1 MKLRHAGSRWTW
13 RYVLLNVFV
22 LTVLAVPAVS
32 DCGYA
37 FDAPTPAGPIKEIRF
52 GLAAHDVDGLWS
64 GASKEDG
71 ADLIAEVIFRRSLFR
86 LFSATAYPQL
96 GASINTRGYTSQVYG
111 GLVLRWELPAAF
123 FFSTG
128 CGLALH
134 NGERDTT
141 ASDQKSLGSR
151 VLFRIPIEIGY
162 AVNRHHCVGLEFAHV
177 SNAYLASPNEGLD
190 TIGLVYGY
198 RF

>member
-1 MKLRHAGSRWTW
+1 MRLRYAGSRWI
-13 RYVLLNVFV
+13 RRHVLLKACV
-22 LTVLAVPAVS
+22 LTVLAIAAVS
-32 DCGYA
+32 DDGYA
-37 FDAPTPAGPIKEIRF
+37 FDDPTPSGPIREVRF
-52 GLAAHDVDGLWS
+52 GLAMHDVDGLWS

-71 ADLIAEVIFRRSLFR
+71 ADLIAEVIFRRTLFR

-111 GLVLRWELPAAF
+111 GFLLRWELPAAF

-128 CGLALH
+128 FGLALH
-134 NGERDTT
+134 NGELDTT

-177 SNAYLASPNEGLD
+177 SNAYLASPNDGLD